1 MIVSINRRIYY
12 GWFVAASAGGME
24 FANAASAI
32 SILTIFVNPMTDEFG
47 WSRTQIS
54 AATSLG
60 AVIGASLA
68 PFTGRIV
75 DRIGSR
81 FLLALGGIV
90 VALGCLYLSAMQTL
104 LGFYVAFTIVR
115 IADQGLIKIGAP
127 TVAGK
132 WFLRYRGR
140 AIALVF
146 FAGSAG
152 IIVMA
157 PIVQLVIDA
166 WGWRASW
173 ILLSG
178 VMLLLG
184 VVPCSVLV
192 RRQPEDL
199 GLMVDGQPGLD
210 AVGEKAS
217 DALPIDPAP
226 PVGEVNWTLGQVIKT
241 PTFWLI
247 ITALFVV
254 STASSGVSLHLVPHL
269 TQQGLTPRSAVG
281 VISLMS
287 SSSAA
292 AILALG
298 FLAEKVSPRLLMAS
312 VCLLLAVSIGVFLVA
327 DSLLEAYLFAVLQGI
342 ASGGLNTLGP
352 ILWADY
358 YGRRSLGSIHGIS
371 RASQVAGFALG
382 PLILGVA
389 YDATGGYQ
397 TALFYSAL
405 VAVSSSFL
413 VLSSR
418 QPRLPTT
425 ETSGKP
431 E

>member
-1 MIVSINRRIYY
+1 
-12 GWFVAASAGGME
+12 
-24 FANAASAI
+24 
-32 SILTIFVNPMTDEFG
+32 
-47 WSRTQIS
+47 
-54 AATSLG
+54 
-60 AVIGASLA
+60 
-68 PFTGRIV
+68 
-75 DRIGSR
+75 
-81 FLLALGGIV
+81 
-90 VALGCLYLSAMQTL
+90 
-104 LGFYVAFTIVR
+104 
-115 IADQGLIKIGAP
+115 
-127 TVAGK
+127 
-132 WFLRYRGR
+132 
-140 AIALVF
+140 
-146 FAGSAG
+146 
-152 IIVMA
+152 MA

-342 ASGGLNTLGP
+342 ASGGLNTLAP

-418 QPRLPTT
+418 QPRLPAT